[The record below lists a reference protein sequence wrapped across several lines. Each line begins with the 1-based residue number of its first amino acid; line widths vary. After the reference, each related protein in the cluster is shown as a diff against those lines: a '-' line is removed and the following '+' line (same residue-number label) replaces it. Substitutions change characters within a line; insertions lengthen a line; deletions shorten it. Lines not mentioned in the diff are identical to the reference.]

1 LRHFAYILPE
11 KPQAAE
17 IHQQKIYKQSSIR
30 LIGDQMETDYY
41 LVSPMMKVLLC
52 LGKRMK
58 GEARKS
64 VSEIFKRDKNSYLI
78 SGEDS
83 ECWKLEK
90 EGYSVLDYW

>member
-1 LRHFAYILPE
+1 
-11 KPQAAE
+11 
-17 IHQQKIYKQSSIR
+17 
-30 LIGDQMETDYY
+30 
-41 LVSPMMKVLLC
+41 MKVLLC

-64 VSEIFKRDKNSYLI
+64 VSEIFKRDKDSYLI
-78 SGEDS
+78 SGKDS

>member
-1 LRHFAYILPE
+1 MYLH
-11 KPQAAE
+11 
-17 IHQQKIYKQSSIR
+17 KIYKPGFVR
-30 LIGDQMETDYY
+30 LSGDQMETDYY

-64 VSEIFKRDKNSYLI
+64 VSEIFKRDKDSYLI